1 MAVRDVAYVIAEFDE
16 QNQPTGYVKVGK
28 TTEAQVDTRLSKLQ
42 TGNPR
47 RLKFLL
53 RYVAQRPF
61 EVESIMSR
69 LQRHNRIILPPSPAD
84 QLTPDNYA
92 ERKTEWYRIESEA
105 ALRQFLRDFQ
115 TAMEE
120 AR

>member
-1 MAVRDVAYVIAEFDE
+1 MAAVGDVAYVIAKFDDR
-16 QNQPTGYVKVGK
+16 NQPTGYVKVGK
-28 TTEAQVDTRLSKLQ
+28 TTKAQVDTRLSKLQ

-61 EVESIMSR
+61 QVESH
-69 LQRHNRIILPPSPAD
+69 LQGHIAITLSASPAD

-92 ERKTEWYRIESEA
+92 ERSTEWYSSRLTTVSKGFSGCNGNGTM
-105 ALRQFLRDFQ
+105 RV
-115 TAMEE
+115 
-120 AR
+120 